1 MRILTLLRLLIQWD
15 RRAGTMYFWANTTGL
30 LDEKSP
36 ITHSVL
42 MALLFLPADKNTKN
56 DNGNL

>member
-1 MRILTLLRLLIQWD
+1 
-15 RRAGTMYFWANTTGL
+15 MYFRGKHDWL

-42 MALLFLPADKNTKN
+42 IALLFLPADKNTKK
-56 DNGNL
+56 DYGDL